1 MPANQER
8 FKYLYDQYIHNT
20 FSKEELE
27 EFLAVLDKSGN
38 KEILKRELA
47 ELWMLRDESAIPEK
61 ELLEK
66 KILANI
72 LDHTYAP
79 ATKLRPLLNRPWF
92 TTAAAS
98 LLVLMFAALA
108 GYYVFKEKNP
118 AAVSQSMADVQPGK
132 DGAVLTLS
140 NGETIVLEDLDDG
153 LVTNQKGASIVL
165 DKHQLIYDAEGSAG
179 PEDVSYN
186 KISTRRGR
194 QFCLILS
201 DGTKVWLNSASSLKY
216 PTVFKGKERAV
227 EITGEAYFEV
237 VKNVK
242 MPFKVK
248 INDQASVEV
257 LGTSFNISAYADE
270 NTNNT
275 TLVEGKVKVFY
286 SARSASEKSVIL
298 NPGQQARVLQSGSGQ
313 SASSSPVQ
321 ISEADVDQVTAWKS
335 GLFNFKEKKLKEVM
349 KQLSR
354 WYDIDVVYEEDV
366 SDIEFWGEISR
377 NLNLSEV
384 LHLLKK
390 SGVNFRIEQDRK
402 LIVLK

>member
-1 MPANQER
+1 MQTNQER
-8 FKYLYDQYIHNT
+8 FKYLYDQYMSNT

-27 EFLAVLDKSGN
+27 EFLTVLDESEN
-38 KEILKRELA
+38 KEVLKREL
-47 ELWMLRDESAIPEK
+47 EDLWMRREESAIPGK

-66 KILANI
+66 KILTNI
-72 LDHTYAP
+72 INHTFEP
-79 ATKLRPLLNRPWF
+79 VVKVLPLWNRSLF
-92 TTAAAS
+92 RIAAAS
-98 LLVLMFAALA
+98 LVLIMFAGLA
-108 GYYVFKEKNP
+108 GYYIATDRHP
-118 AAVSQSMADVQPGK
+118 AAIYQSKVDVEPGK
-132 DGAVLTLS
+132 EGAVLTLS
-140 NGETIVLEDLDDG
+140 NGETIVLEGLSDG
-153 LVTNQKGASIVL
+153 VVTSQNGASVVM
-165 DKHQLIYDAEGSAG
+165 DEHKLIYDEKESSH
-179 PEDVSYN
+179 PEEIAYN
-186 KISTRRGR
+186 KVSTQRGR
-194 QFCLILS
+194 QFCIVLS

-216 PTVFKGKERAV
+216 PTVFKGKERNV

-237 VKNVK
+237 VRNTR

-248 INDQASVEV
+248 INDHQSIEV
-257 LGTSFNISAYADE
+257 LGTTFNISAYSDD

-286 SARSASEKSVIL
+286 TTSASEKSVIL
-298 NPGQQARVLQSGSGQ
+298 NPGQQARVLQSASGNPVSPGSLQ
-313 SASSSPVQ
+313 VL
-321 ISEADVDQVTAWKS
+321 EADLDQVTAWKN

-366 SDIEFWGEISR
+366 ADIEFWGETSR